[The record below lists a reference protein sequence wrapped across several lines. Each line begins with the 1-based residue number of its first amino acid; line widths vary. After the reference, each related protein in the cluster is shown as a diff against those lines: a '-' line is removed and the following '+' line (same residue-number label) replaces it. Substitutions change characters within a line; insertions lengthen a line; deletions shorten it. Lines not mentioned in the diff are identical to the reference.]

1 MYDILG
7 QLDNARWKLKMVE
20 HHPKSGATYR
30 AQLTDVVQR
39 AKALEERARKEYGLL
54 PPNDPQRASWVRIER
69 RYATVRGNAQHLLL
83 IHDWQQ
89 QRQRPVVRF
98 LRYLNLL

>member
-1 MYDILG
+1 
-7 QLDNARWKLKMVE
+7 MVE
-20 HHPKSGATYR
+20 SHPKSGATYR
-30 AQLTDVVQR
+30 AQLTDIVRR
-39 AKALEERARKEYGLL
+39 AKDLEARARKEYALL
-54 PPNDPQRASWVRIER
+54 SPEDPQRASWVRIER

-89 QRQRPVVRF
+89 QRQQPITRF